1 MRRQQPAKMEMIRKF
16 LQEDPTRLNWTAAA
30 IARQLSCS
38 IGLVHRAKRLFDP
51 TRPQRSYIR
60 RKPLIRGSKAKF
72 ASPPVGEPTAEV
84 SGIIEDPFMSTDDK
98 RRSLRALA
106 ESPEVR
112 DEAKISAIR
121 TLHHIDE
128 SAGRSKELGPG
139 KPLTFEEVVHRLY
152 LLIAAAGPDAAREA
166 VRLAKKE
173 WGINASVEAP
183 KTDPAPAAS

>member
-1 MRRQQPAKMEMIRKF
+1 MNRIREF
-16 LQEDPTRLNWTAAA
+16 LTEDPTRLNWTAAA

-51 TRPQRSYIR
+51 SRPQRSYIR
-60 RKPLIRGSKAKF
+60 RKPLIRGHKAKF
-72 ASPPVGEPTAEV
+72 SPPPLGEPTEEV
-84 SGIIEDPFMSTDDK
+84 VGIIQDPFMSTDDK
-98 RRSLRALA
+98 RRALRALA

-128 SAGRSKELGPG
+128 SQGKSKELGPG

-183 KTDPAPAAS
+183 KADPAPATSGN